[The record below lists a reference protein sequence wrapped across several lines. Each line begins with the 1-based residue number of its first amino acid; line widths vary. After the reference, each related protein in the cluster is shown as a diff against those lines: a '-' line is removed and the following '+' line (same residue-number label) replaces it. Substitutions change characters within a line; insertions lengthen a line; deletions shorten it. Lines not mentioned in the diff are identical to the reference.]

1 MLTLSD
7 LGQNACL
14 RALFF
19 KTANRAIQRFV
30 FANLDLRQLLS
41 LPSIPTCTTTCRDAR
56 ENTYICFNPR
66 PRAGGDYFK
75 MLF

>member
-7 LGQNACL
+7 LGQNARF

-19 KTANRAIQRFV
+19 KAANRAVQRFV
-30 FANLDLRQLLS
+30 FTNLDLRQLLS
-41 LPSIPTCTTTCRDAR
+41 LPSKPTCTTTCRDAR
-56 ENTYICFNPR
+56 ENNIS
-66 PRAGGDYFK
+66 K